1 MQRNKELH
9 EFLLNKAEKLTEE
22 WYESLDK
29 SDPEGVYSSNDPKV
43 IENLKTQ
50 NMAFHHHLCKIFV
63 MEKEQFFKEFDEW
76 IMEIATDPE
85 HIKTPTHMIMRE
97 FLRVREQ
104 YITYIQEFA
113 NQQDYPV
120 SQEKMD
126 LWKTVIF
133 DAFDIV
139 MMRVFEGKAE
149 HLNKK
154 IEEQQKTINDL
165 SSPLISL
172 QQGRALLP
180 LIGDIDDER
189 ATAII
194 DNTLTG
200 CIEKGVDHLFLDLS
214 GVLMVDTMVAQ
225 QIFQLITGLKL
236 IGVKTTLSGIRPEIA
251 QTAVQLGIDF
261 GDVNIS
267 ANLAQAMSDNVETE
281 TEE

>member
-1 MQRNKELH
+1 MQRNIELH
-9 EFLLNKAEKLTEE
+9 NFLLNKAEELTEE
-22 WYESLDK
+22 WYKSLDK

-43 IENLKTQ
+43 INNLKAQ
-50 NMAFHHHLCKIFV
+50 NMSFHQHLCKIFI

-76 IMEIATDPE
+76 IMEIATDSE

-97 FLRVREQ
+97 FLRVRDQ
-104 YITYIQEFA
+104 YIAYIQQFI
-113 NQQDYPV
+113 NQQDYSVP
-120 SQEKMD
+120 QEKAD
-126 LWKTVIF
+126 LWKAVIF

-172 QQGRALLP
+172 QKGQALLP
-180 LIGDIDDER
+180 LVGDIDDER
-189 ATAII
+189 ATSII

-200 CIEKGVDHLFLDLS
+200 CIEKGVNHLFLDLS

-236 IGVKTTLSGIRPEIA
+236 IGVTATLSGIRPEIA

-261 GDVNIS
+261 GGVHIS
-267 ANLAQAMSDNVETE
+267 SNLAQAMTDSVEIE
-281 TEE
+281 SED

>member
-1 MQRNKELH
+1 MQRNTELH
-9 EFLLNKAEKLTEE
+9 EFLLNKAEELTEE

-29 SDPEGVYSSNDPKV
+29 SDPEGVYSSNDPRV
-43 IENLKTQ
+43 IENLKAQ

-63 MEKEQFFKEFDEW
+63 MEKEEFFKEFDEW

-104 YITYIQEFA
+104 YINYIQQFA
-113 NQQDYPV
+113 NEQDYPV

-172 QQGRALLP
+172 QKGRALLP

-236 IGVKTTLSGIRPEIA
+236 IGVTTTLSGIRPEIA

-267 ANLAQAMSDNVETE
+267 ANLAQAMSSNEETE
-281 TEE
+281 D